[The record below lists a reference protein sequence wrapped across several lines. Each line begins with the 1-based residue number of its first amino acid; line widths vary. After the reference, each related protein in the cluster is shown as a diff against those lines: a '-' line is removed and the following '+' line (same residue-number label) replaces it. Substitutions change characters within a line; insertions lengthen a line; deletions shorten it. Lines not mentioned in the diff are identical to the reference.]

1 MNGQQHGLIAF
12 LQQTDEIGLAVALLL
27 AGMSVLSVALIVLKT
42 VRLAGLRRRGGRL
55 ANRILDE
62 ADLSGSVSRGGAG
75 RSGAFWNLALAGVQA
90 AQGYQRG
97 DAGPLANAMSASDY
111 ITRGLR
117 RGLAAEQS
125 RIESG
130 LAVLASIGS
139 TAPFVGLFGTVWGIY
154 HALLGISA
162 SGQATIDKVAG
173 PVGEA
178 LIMTALG
185 LAVAIP
191 AVLAYNALLRSSRL
205 ILSDLDAFAHDL
217 HARLVGVGRAGGGVP
232 SPALQRSPS
241 PSSGSS

>member
-1 MNGQQHGLIAF
+1 MNGQQHGLIGF

-27 AGMSVLSVALIVLKT
+27 AGMSVLSLALIVLKT
-42 VRLAGLRRRGGRL
+42 VRLAGLRASGRRFVNEIL
-55 ANRILDE
+55 AE
-62 ADLSGSVSRGGAG
+62 ADLPGSISSRRTG
-75 RSGAFWNLALAGVQA
+75 RSGAFANLAQAGVDA
-90 AQGYQRG
+90 AQRYQRG
-97 DAGPLANAMSASDY
+97 DAGPLGHAMSGSDY

-130 LAVLASIGS
+130 LSVLASIGS

-217 HARLVGVGRAGGGVP
+217 HARLVGAGHAGARSAVP
-232 SPALQRSPS
+232 QPAPLSSP
-241 PSSGSS
+241 GSS